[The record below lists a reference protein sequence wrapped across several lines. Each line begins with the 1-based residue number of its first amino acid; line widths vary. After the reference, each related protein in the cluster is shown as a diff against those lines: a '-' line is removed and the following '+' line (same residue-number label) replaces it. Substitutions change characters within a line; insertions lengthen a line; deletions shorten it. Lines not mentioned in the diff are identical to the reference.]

1 MDIKEHAKSELEELI
16 EMIPK
21 DLKSDDIVPM
31 DVQNKMKERTEKL
44 IKELE
49 RVV

>member
-1 MDIKEHAKSELEELI
+1 MGIKEYAASELEGLL

-31 DVQNKMKERTEKL
+31 EVQNKMKERTEKL
-44 IKELE
+44 IKEIE
-49 RVV
+49 RMV